1 MLKDFVLQA
10 EEASMKLGLEQ
21 EDIIET
27 INKAFR
33 ERQHPSAP
41 RSVNE

>member
-1 MLKDFVLQA
+1 MIIFKKKWMA
-10 EEASMKLGLEQ
+10 ENIK
-21 EDIIET
+21 
-27 INKAFR
+27 NKAFR